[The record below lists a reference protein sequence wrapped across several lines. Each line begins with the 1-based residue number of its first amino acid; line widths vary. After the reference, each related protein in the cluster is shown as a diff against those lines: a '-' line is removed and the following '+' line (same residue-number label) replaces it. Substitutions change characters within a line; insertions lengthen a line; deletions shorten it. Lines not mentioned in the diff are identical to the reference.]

1 MIEFTKEQEI
11 KSWEARKSTAK
22 FKRNNLPVAA
32 KDLIGNK
39 QKEKTYTNKMERRSV
54 IRKHKL
60 AFSGRIPNELFI
72 KLFEEV
78 ENNG

>member
-11 KSWEARKSTAK
+11 KSWEARKSAAK
-22 FKRNNLPVAA
+22 FKRNNLPIAA

-39 QKEKTYTNKMERRSV
+39 QKDKTYTNKMERRSV
-54 IRKHKL
+54 IRKYKL
-60 AFSGRIPNELFI
+60 AFGGRIPNHLFV

-78 ENNG
+78 SIG